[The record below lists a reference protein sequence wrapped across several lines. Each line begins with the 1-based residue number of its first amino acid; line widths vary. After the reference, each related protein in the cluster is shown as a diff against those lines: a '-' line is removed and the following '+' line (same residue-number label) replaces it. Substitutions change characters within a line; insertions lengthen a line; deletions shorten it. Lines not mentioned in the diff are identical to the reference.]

1 VNLSGTRDVPLG
13 GMSHLR
19 IQNLKCDKNLLNL
32 PLDYY
37 IVYSI
42 LLGKR
47 MIF

>member
-1 VNLSGTRDVPLG
+1 MSRFGGGGGTE
-13 GMSHLR
+13 MSHLR
-19 IQNLKCDKNLLNL
+19 IQNMKCDKNSLHL

-47 MIF
+47 IIF